1 MLTRQSLEEFTG
13 SLAAGTPTPGGGS
26 AAALAGGLGASLVA
40 MVCALTIG
48 REGYREHD
56 EALKDIAARALGL
69 RRELLSLVDRDAAAY
84 DGVMA
89 ALRLPKATDAE
100 KSARRAALRQANR
113 LATEA
118 PLAAS
123 EACRTVLELAA
134 DLLPKGNKNARSDIG
149 SAALLAGAGLQAAL
163 MNVRVN
169 LPGLG
174 DEESAAV
181 IEARALTLESEGIE
195 LRDAVLRGLRS

>member
-1 MLTRQSLEEFTG
+1 MLSRLSLEEFTV

-26 AAALAGGLGASLVA
+26 AAALAGSLGASLVA
-40 MVCALTIG
+40 MVCALTVG

-56 EALKDIAARALGL
+56 QALQAIASRATTL
-69 RRELLSLVDRDAAAY
+69 RSDLLALVDRDAAAY
-84 DGVMA
+84 DEVIA
-89 ALRLPKATDAE
+89 ALRLPKGTEAE
-100 KSARRAALRQANR
+100 KEARRAALRRAN
-113 LATEA
+113 LGATEA
-118 PLAAS
+118 PLKAA

-134 DLLPKGNKNARSDIG
+134 DLLPKGNRNARSDIG

-174 DEESAAV
+174 DPERAAALEASARRL
-181 IEARALTLESEGIE
+181 EAEGARF
-195 LRDAVLRGLRS
+195 RDSVLRELQS

>member
-1 MLTRQSLEEFTG
+1 MLAQQSLEEFAA

-26 AAALAGGLGASLVA
+26 AAALAGSLGASLVA
-40 MVCALTIG
+40 MVCALTVG

-56 EALKDIAARALGL
+56 DELRRIAARAESL
-69 RRELLSLVDRDAAAY
+69 RRELLALVDRDAAAY

-89 ALRLPKATDAE
+89 ALRLPKGSDSE
-100 KSARRAALRQANR
+100 KSARRSALRQANLR
-113 LATEA
+113 ATEA

-134 DLLPKGNKNARSDIG
+134 TLLPKGNRNARSDIG

-174 DEESAAV
+174 DEERAAV
-181 IEARALTLESEGIE
+181 IEARARTLESEGLE
-195 LRDAVLRGLRS
+195 LRDAVLRGLRT

>member
-1 MLTRQSLEEFTG
+1 MLARLSLEEFADK
-13 SLAAGTPTPGGGS
+13 LAAGTPTPGGGS
-26 AAALAGGLGASLVA
+26 AAALAGSLGASLVG

-56 EALKDIAARALGL
+56 EALRAIAGRADSL
-69 RRELLSLVDRDAAAY
+69 RRELLTLVDRDAAAY

-89 ALRLPKATDAE
+89 AIRLPKGTDAE
-100 KSARRAALRQANR
+100 KSARGAALRQANLR
-113 LATEA
+113 ATEA

-123 EACRTVLELAA
+123 EACRSVLELAA
-134 DLLPKGNKNARSDIG
+134 DLLPKGNRNARSDIG

-174 DEESAAV
+174 DEDRAAV
-181 IEARALTLESEGIE
+181 IEARACTLESEGLE
-195 LRDAVLRGLRS
+195 YREAVLRELRS